1 MNRATKS
8 LVMAVLNHN
17 SSEKNTVCCIEEMSE
32 LTKVLT
38 KKLRKSEKFN
48 IENLTEELSHVL
60 LLCNVIAA
68 EHGIH
73 EKDILK
79 EQMDAVQRMEEED
92 GIRR

>member
-32 LTKVLT
+32 LIKVLT
-38 KKLRKSEKFN
+38 KKLRKSEKFS
-48 IENLTEELSHVL
+48 IEKLTEEISHVL

-68 EHGIH
+68 EHGIR

-92 GIRR
+92 GVRR